1 MMTLKKVVA
10 VSILAS
16 AIGGSALA
24 SDADDSGNPGMLLFT
39 NGKMARLKADSK
51 THSMIMR
58 YAKPYAGGMIY
69 ASSGRLYSLENV
81 KMSDGR
87 MLFDVLSPS
96 NPDFMP
102 DPNR

>member
-1 MMTLKKVVA
+1 MMTLQKVMA
-10 VSILAS
+10 ASILALG
-16 AIGGSALA
+16 IGGSALA
-24 SDADDSGNPGMLLFT
+24 SDADDSGNPGMLLFS
-39 NGKMARLKADSK
+39 NGTMARLKGDSK
-51 THSMIMR
+51 MHSMIMR
-58 YAKPYAGGMIY
+58 YAKPYASGIIY
-69 ASSGRLYSLENV
+69 ARDGRLYTIENV